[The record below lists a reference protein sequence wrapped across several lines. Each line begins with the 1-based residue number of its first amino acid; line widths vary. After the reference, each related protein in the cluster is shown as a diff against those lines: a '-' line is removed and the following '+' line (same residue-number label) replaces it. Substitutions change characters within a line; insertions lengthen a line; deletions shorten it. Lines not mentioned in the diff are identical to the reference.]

1 MPETE
6 ETKINDAILTS
17 IFTPELLIH
26 LWLRDPV
33 PGVELAGLSD
43 LVATAAIIKI
53 AAHFAHGQGIVKA
66 ATDHLQN
73 EFGLSVQK
81 LFNQPEALM
90 ADLLP
95 VRWSNFNQPID
106 YCNLQDIAGKL
117 TLVVRVMNQGNAD
130 APASTT
136 SVAFGGGG
144 GTVAVPTP
152 PIPAGQFVDVN
163 VLVPAVGSTDIFFT
177 ITVDAQ
183 NNVTESDKS
192 NNVAD
197 GTCIG

>member
-17 IFTPELLIH
+17 IFTPEFLIH
-26 LWLRDPV
+26 
-33 PGVELAGLSD
+33 
-43 LVATAAIIKI
+43 
-53 AAHFAHGQGIVKA
+53 
-66 ATDHLQN
+66 QN

-81 LFNQPEALM
+81 LFNQPEAQM

-95 VRWSNFNQPID
+95 VRWSNFTQPID

-117 TLVVRVMNQGNAD
+117 SLVVRVKNQGDAD
-130 APASTT
+130 APTSTT
-136 SVAFGGGG
+136 SVNFGGGVV
-144 GTVAVPTP
+144 VAVQTP

-163 VLVPAVGSTDIFFT
+163 VPIPGTPSTAGILFT

-183 NNVTESDKS
+183 NNVIESNKD

-197 GTCIG
+197 GECVS